1 MQEAEEERQRIEAE
15 KKREEDEKRRAA
27 LEETSR
33 KQRER
38 EREIEEKMSRNN
50 QSDDRMGGDNKGK
63 ITYIKNQKCRTI
75 LISDKRFFEISKAY
89 NASQDPNGRKRVSY
103 V

>member
-1 MQEAEEERQRIEAE
+1 MWMSLLSQTLQKYFSTFSSIQLLQEAEEERQRIEAE

-50 QSDDRMGGDNKGK
+50 QSDDRMGGDNKGEK
-63 ITYIKNQKCRTI
+63 HTLKTKNVGQ
-75 LISDKRFFEISKAY
+75 F
-89 NASQDPNGRKRVSY
+89 
-103 V
+103 